1 MLNIISDSRTNDNI
15 VTLHEKNIKKAVD
28 SAIEAIKNELP
39 EEVHSVE
46 VMEYVVSEIS
56 QSIKE
61 KTIML

>member
-61 KTIML
+61 KTIVL